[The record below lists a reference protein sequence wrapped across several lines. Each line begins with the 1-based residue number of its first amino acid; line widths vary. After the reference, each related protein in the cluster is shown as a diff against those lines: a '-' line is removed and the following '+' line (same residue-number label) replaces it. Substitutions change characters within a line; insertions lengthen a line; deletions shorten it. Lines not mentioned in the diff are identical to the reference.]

1 MGAGDASLA
10 GFIAAAQSGASEID
24 SLKHAMAM
32 GRAAAELP
40 GSIMP
45 TPEHLSTEELNIEEL
60 STEHLILSPRTTTTV
75 NVETS

>member
-1 MGAGDASLA
+1 MPRSTVGAGDASLA
-10 GFIAAAQSGASEID
+10 GFLAAAQSGASETE
-24 SLKHAMAM
+24 SLQHAMAM

-45 TPEHLSTEELNIEEL
+45 TPQHLSTEEL
-60 STEHLILSPRTTTTV
+60 STEPLILDPRTTTTP